1 MISKEDIVKSQKKWA
16 EWVIETG
23 KKLQNNEDY
32 VSFVNNTIDDIYG
45 LEFKNVLFKPTKASI
60 KQFRLKKPEIVSY
73 FVGANESFPEDY
85 GFALEPWKEIRFEN
99 ESFFFDE
106 KFGIAMGNYFFK
118 NASNI
123 EIKVEYTFGYMR
135 TFEEELKIFLHHSS
149 IPFKNDKV

>member
-16 EWVIETG
+16 EWVIEIG

-73 FVGANESFPEDY
+73 FVGAN
-85 GFALEPWKEIRFEN
+85 
-99 ESFFFDE
+99 
-106 KFGIAMGNYFFK
+106 
-118 NASNI
+118 
-123 EIKVEYTFGYMR
+123 
-135 TFEEELKIFLHHSS
+135 
-149 IPFKNDKV
+149 